1 MRNPSDDSRSKA
13 RLSPLTKQLCG
24 TAILFFLL
32 FLSAAGADGGQDVF
46 PSYIEAEH
54 RTVLESWLK
63 QKPNLRPAT
72 AEDLDAEFLKR
83 LKEMSTENAASPFY
97 VVGDFNHDEQKDFAV
112 GLVNRESPGKLVLAV
127 FNAPFGK
134 GKAPA
139 FYDESSFEMTD
150 IFFVV
155 SDRKNREEI
164 QIGIGNDTRTVLLKP
179 KGKSYFI
186 WTGATQ

>member
-1 MRNPSDDSRSKA
+1 MSQLIKGLCVACLLSLML
-13 RLSPLTKQLCG
+13 LSPAVRAQEE
-24 TAILFFLL
+24 
-32 FLSAAGADGGQDVF
+32 AAF

-72 AEDLDAEFLKR
+72 TEDLDADFLKR
-83 LKEMSTENAASPFY
+83 LNEMSPESAASPFY
-97 VVGDFNHDEQKDFAV
+97 VAGDFNHDEQKDFAI
-112 GLVNRESPGKLVLAV
+112 GLINKSSPGKLVIAV
-127 FNAPFGK
+127 FNGPFGK
-134 GKAPA
+134 RREPA
-139 FYDESSFEMTD
+139 FIDESSFEMTD
-150 IFFVV
+150 IFFIVA
-155 SDRKNREEI
+155 DRKNREEL

>member
-1 MRNPSDDSRSKA
+1 MNA
-13 RLSPLTKQLCG
+13 LTKQLCG
-24 TAILFFLL
+24 ATILCLL
-32 FLSAAGADGGQDVF
+32 LLLSAASAVGHQDVF

-72 AEDLDAEFLKR
+72 AEDLDADFLKR
-83 LKEMSTENAASPFY
+83 LKEMSTESAASPFY

-112 GLVNRESPGKLVLAV
+112 GFVDRESPGKLVMAV

-134 GKAPA
+134 KRTPA
-139 FYDESSFEMTD
+139 FYDESTFEMTD
-150 IFFVV
+150 TFFIVT
-155 SDRKNREEI
+155 DRKNRVEL
-164 QIGIGNDTRTVLLKP
+164 QIGIGSDTRTVLLKP
-179 KGKSYFI
+179 KGKGYFI

>member
-1 MRNPSDDSRSKA
+1 VSA
-13 RLSPLTKQLCG
+13 LTKQLCG
-24 TAILFFLL
+24 TAILCFLL
-32 FLSAAGADGGQDVF
+32 LCAASAGGHQDVF
-46 PSYIEAEH
+46 PSYMEAEH

-72 AEDLDAEFLKR
+72 ADDLDADFLKL
-83 LKEMSTENAASPFY
+83 LKEMSTESAASPFY
-97 VVGDFNHDEQKDFAV
+97 VVGDFNHDERKDFAV
-112 GLVNRESPGKLVLAV
+112 GLVKSESPGKLVLAI

-134 GKAPA
+134 RSAPA

-150 IFFVV
+150 IFFIV
-155 SDRKNREEI
+155 SDRKNRVEL
-164 QIGIGNDTRTVLLKP
+164 QIGIGSDTRTVLLKP